1 MNIDNDTC
9 STPQA
14 KSAKRRRKM
23 LERGEGIDLS
33 ALQVQG
39 FLQGAGGMDE
49 SNADLPIVEITD
61 LPIVET
67 SVDPPASSSSSSSSR
82 PSSSSSSQ
90 VELDIVNTSSGLNQL
105 YKPLEEQ
112 LNTRSVN
119 RDSSAALRALALA
132 QSRQTPTGQVISK
145 APADIS
151 VIAAVRNLVITSY
164 SLDFDEFFLSL
175 GEEVEIE

>member
-1 MNIDNDTC
+1 
-9 STPQA
+9 
-14 KSAKRRRKM
+14 M

-39 FLQGAGGMDE
+39 FVQAAGGMDE
-49 SNADLPIVEITD
+49 SNADLPIVE
-61 LPIVET
+61 T
-67 SVDPPASSSSSSSSR
+67 SVDPPASSSSSSSR

-132 QSRQTPTGQVISK
+132 QSRQTPAGQIISK

-151 VIAAVRNLVITSY
+151 VIAAVRHLVITSY